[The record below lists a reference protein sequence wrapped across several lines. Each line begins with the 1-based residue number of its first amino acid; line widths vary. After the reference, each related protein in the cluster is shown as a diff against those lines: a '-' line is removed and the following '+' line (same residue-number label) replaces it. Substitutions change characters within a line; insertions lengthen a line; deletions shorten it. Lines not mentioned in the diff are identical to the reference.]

1 MAITKMKLLKTMK
14 ITDKNDDELD
24 DYSRGTILDPIK
36 TLQNRRQ

>member
-1 MAITKMKLLKTMK
+1 MKIKMKLLKTMK

-24 DYSRGTILDPIK
+24 DYSGGTILDPIK